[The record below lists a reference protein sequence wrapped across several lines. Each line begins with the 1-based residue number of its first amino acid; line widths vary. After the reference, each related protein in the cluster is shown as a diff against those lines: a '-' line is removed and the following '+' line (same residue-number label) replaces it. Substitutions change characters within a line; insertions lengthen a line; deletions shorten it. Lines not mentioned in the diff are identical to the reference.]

1 MHWWLVLLPF
11 ISAVIGWLFNHLIIQ
26 MIFHPYKPKKILGF
40 ECQGFFPKH
49 QPRLAKNAGKLVS
62 TELFS
67 FKEIEGKIAGPDSFK
82 KIMPQVEQHIDH
94 FLRVKLGKAM
104 PMISMFIGDK
114 TINQL
119 KTIFVEELEQLFP
132 EIMTSYMDKLQEDID
147 LEKMVAEKVA
157 AVPVEKIEQFFL
169 QALNKEIRT
178 FKLAGAVSG
187 FIIGLIQLLIT
198 LIAG

>member
-1 MHWWLVLLPF
+1 MHWWLALLPF
-11 ISAVIGWLFNHLIIQ
+11 ISAVIGWSLNHLMIR

-40 ECQGFFPKH
+40 EWQGFFPKH
-49 QPRLAKNAGKLVS
+49 QLRLGKNAGKLVS

-67 FKEIEGKIAGPDSFK
+67 FKEIEEKIAGPDSFK

-94 FLRVKLGKAM
+94 FLRVKLGKTM

-132 EIMTSYMDKLQEDID
+132 EIMTSYMGKLQEDID
-147 LEKMVAEKVA
+147 LEKTVADKIA
-157 AVPVEKIEQFFL
+157 AVPVEKTEQLFL
-169 QALNKEIRT
+169 QALSQEISS
-178 FKLAGAVSG
+178 FKLAGAVTG

-198 LIAG
+198 LIAR